1 MKATRLFKALSIALV
16 GTLLTACH
24 HNQQTKQAT
33 KGEAYD
39 AQISFQDSLY
49 DFGTFPTDSALQA
62 YTFHFKNIGDSPAVL
77 VDVSPSCRCISAD
90 YTRDIIRTG
99 ESGWVKVVFDGT
111 QSAEG
116 YFDKSVRVR
125 INGSQV
131 YTLRVKGKMVK

>member
-1 MKATRLFKALSIALV
+1 MKTTHLFKIIF
-16 GTLLTACH
+16 GTLACATFAACRP
-24 HNQQTKQAT
+24 NQQAKQAT
-33 KGEAYD
+33 KDEVYD
-39 AQISFQDSLY
+39 ARISFQDSLH

-62 YTFHFKNIGDSPAVL
+62 YTFHFRNTGDSPAVL

-90 YTRDIIRTG
+90 YTREIIRAG